1 MFYEMFPIITVQDLD
16 RALAFYRDVGGGEVT
31 YTFPPE
37 GEGDPVYV
45 TVRVADTQL
54 GLGVDPNFTG
64 PAVQPMEL
72 CAYTNDCDAAV
83 AQLRAAGGNVL
94 EEPADQPWGER
105 MARVAD
111 PDGYRL
117 TILSTL

>member
-1 MFYEMFPIITVQDLD
+1 MFREMFPILTVRDL
-16 RALAFYRDVGGGEVT
+16 AKSPAFYRDVLGGEVT
-31 YTFPPE
+31 YRFPPE
-37 GEGDPVYV
+37 GEGDAVYV
-45 TVRVADTQL
+45 NVRVADAQL
-54 GLGVDPNFTG
+54 GLGVDPESTG
-64 PAVQPMEL
+64 PGTQAMEL
-72 CAYTNDCDAAV
+72 CAYTDDCDAAV
-83 AQLRAAGGNVL
+83 IRLRAAGTTVL